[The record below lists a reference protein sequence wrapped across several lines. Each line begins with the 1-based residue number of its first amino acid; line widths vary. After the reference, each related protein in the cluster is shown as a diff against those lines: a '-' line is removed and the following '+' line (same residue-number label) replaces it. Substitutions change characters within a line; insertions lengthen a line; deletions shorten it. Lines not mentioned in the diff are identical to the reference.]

1 MNKPLF
7 IHVRGE
13 IPPHVVPEVDL
24 DRLDA
29 FPIVFAGDL
38 HSHSNTQRNIVYP
51 GSPMTTSFHRE
62 EVTTGYITIHD
73 DWTWTWHEFDLPQLI
88 RKTITDPA
96 DMILT
101 DFHHTIYEIEGDVAD
116 LANVKNS
123 ELLDKKVIKRS
134 SKSTLDLKDL
144 TIEEELS
151 EYLSAILNLNDK
163 KMSKKDS
170 FIRACEALNKVSI
183 RDPERIL
190 ESYPFQLSGGL
201 AQRVVITMAMIN
213 KPELLLADEPS
224 TALDVTIQNQ
234 ALDLMDDLTRET
246 NTAVLLIT
254 HNMGVV
260 RKFAE
265 KVYVIYRGVIVEE
278 GTKKQL
284 FKNPGHPY
292 TKALLESIPKLS
304 GDGLP
309 THDNNPPDYALIPK
323 YVH

>member
-1 MNKPLF
+1 MYNKLLKIEDLELSF
-7 IHVRGE
+7 KMYEGISYVLKKINLDLNKGE
-13 IPPHVVPEVDL
+13 RVALVGE
-24 DRLDA
+24 
-29 FPIVFAGDL
+29 
-38 HSHSNTQRNIVYP
+38 S
-51 GSPMTTSFHRE
+51 GSGKS
-62 EVTTGYITIHD
+62 VTTK
-73 DWTWTWHEFDLPQLI
+73 LI
-88 RKTITDPA
+88 LGLLNQKNVTKKGK
-96 DMILT
+96 ILFN
-101 DFHHTIYEIEGDVAD
+101 D
-116 LANVKNS
+116 KN
-123 ELLDKKVIKRS
+123 
-134 SKSTLDLKDL
+134 
-144 TIEEELS
+144 
-151 EYLSAILNLNDK
+151 ILNLSQNEFKKIRGNNISIIFQDPIAALNPVFKIKDQFYEVNLNHK

-170 FIRACEALNKVSI
+170 FIRACNALEKVSI

-234 ALDLMDDLTRET
+234 ALDLMDDLTKET

-284 FKNPGHPY
+284 FNNPGHPY

-309 THDNNPPDYALIPK
+309 THDDNPPDYTSIPK
-323 YVH
+323 FTH

>member
-1 MNKPLF
+1 MYNKLLKIEDLELSF
-7 IHVRGE
+7 KMYEGISYVLKKINLDLNKGE
-13 IPPHVVPEVDL
+13 KVALVGE
-24 DRLDA
+24 
-29 FPIVFAGDL
+29 
-38 HSHSNTQRNIVYP
+38 S
-51 GSPMTTSFHRE
+51 GSGKS
-62 EVTTGYITIHD
+62 VTTK
-73 DWTWTWHEFDLPQLI
+73 LI
-88 RKTITDPA
+88 LGLLNQKNVTKKGK
-96 DMILT
+96 ILFN
-101 DFHHTIYEIEGDVAD
+101 D
-116 LANVKNS
+116 KN
-123 ELLDKKVIKRS
+123 
-134 SKSTLDLKDL
+134 
-144 TIEEELS
+144 
-151 EYLSAILNLNDK
+151 ILNLSQNEFKKIRGNNISIIFQDPIAALNPVFKIKDQFYEVNLNNK

-170 FIRACEALNKVSI
+170 FIRACNALEKVSI

-201 AQRVVITMAMIN
+201 AQRVVITMSMIN

-234 ALDLMDDLTRET
+234 ALDLMDDLTKET

-284 FKNPGHPY
+284 FNNPGHPY

-309 THDNNPPDYALIPK
+309 THNNNPPDYTSIPK
-323 YVH
+323 FTH

>member
-1 MNKPLF
+1 MYNKLLKIEDLELSF
-7 IHVRGE
+7 KMYEGISHVLKKINLDLNKGE
-13 IPPHVVPEVDL
+13 KVALVGE
-24 DRLDA
+24 
-29 FPIVFAGDL
+29 
-38 HSHSNTQRNIVYP
+38 S
-51 GSPMTTSFHRE
+51 GSGKS
-62 EVTTGYITIHD
+62 VTTKLILGLLNQKNVTKKGKILFNNKNILHFSQN
-73 DWTWTWHEFDLPQLI
+73 EFKKI
-88 RKTITDPA
+88 RGNNISIIFQDPIA
-96 DMILT
+96 ALNPVFKIKDQ
-101 DFHHTIYEIEGDVAD
+101 FYEV
-116 LANVKNS
+116 
-123 ELLDKKVIKRS
+123 
-134 SKSTLDLKDL
+134 
-144 TIEEELS
+144 
-151 EYLSAILNLNDK
+151 NLNNK
-163 KMSKKDS
+163 RMSKKDS
-170 FIRACEALNKVSI
+170 FIRACNALKEVSI

-284 FKNPGHPY
+284 FNNPGHPY

-304 GDGLP
+304 GEGLP
-309 THDNNPPDYALIPK
+309 THDDNPPDYASIPK
-323 YVH
+323 FIH

>member
-1 MNKPLF
+1 MSEKLLKIENLELSFKMYEGISYVLKKINLELSKGEKVALVGESGSGKSVTTKLILGLLNQKNVTKKGKILF
-7 IHVRGE
+7 N
-13 IPPHVVPEVDL
+13 D
-24 DRLDA
+24 
-29 FPIVFAGDL
+29 
-38 HSHSNTQRNIVYP
+38 RNILNFSQNEFKKIR
-51 GSPMTTSFHRE
+51 GNN
-62 EVTTGYITIHD
+62 ITII
-73 DWTWTWHEFDLPQLI
+73 FQ
-88 RKTITDPA
+88 DPIA
-96 DMILT
+96 ALNPVFKIKDQ
-101 DFHHTIYEIEGDVAD
+101 FYEV
-116 LANVKNS
+116 
-123 ELLDKKVIKRS
+123 
-134 SKSTLDLKDL
+134 
-144 TIEEELS
+144 
-151 EYLSAILNLNDK
+151 NLNDK

>member
-1 MNKPLF
+1 MYNKLLKIEDLELSF
-7 IHVRGE
+7 KMYEGISYVLKKINLDLNKGE
-13 IPPHVVPEVDL
+13 KVALVGESGSGKSVTTKLILGLLNQKNVTKKGKIFFND
-24 DRLDA
+24 
-29 FPIVFAGDL
+29 
-38 HSHSNTQRNIVYP
+38 RNILNLSQNEFKKIR
-51 GSPMTTSFHRE
+51 GNN
-62 EVTTGYITIHD
+62 ITII
-73 DWTWTWHEFDLPQLI
+73 FQ
-88 RKTITDPA
+88 DPIA
-96 DMILT
+96 ALNPVFKIKDQ
-101 DFHHTIYEIEGDVAD
+101 FYEV
-116 LANVKNS
+116 
-123 ELLDKKVIKRS
+123 
-134 SKSTLDLKDL
+134 
-144 TIEEELS
+144 
-151 EYLSAILNLNDK
+151 NLNDK

-224 TALDVTIQNQ
+224 TALDVKIQNQ

-292 TKALLESIPKLS
+292 TKALLEAIPKLS

>member
-1 MNKPLF
+1 MYNKLLKIEDLELSFKMYEGISYVLKKINLDLNKGEKVALVGESGSGKSVTTKLILGLLNQKNVTKKGKILF
-7 IHVRGE
+7 N
-13 IPPHVVPEVDL
+13 D
-24 DRLDA
+24 
-29 FPIVFAGDL
+29 
-38 HSHSNTQRNIVYP
+38 RNILNLSQNEFKKIR
-51 GSPMTTSFHRE
+51 GNN
-62 EVTTGYITIHD
+62 ITII
-73 DWTWTWHEFDLPQLI
+73 FQ
-88 RKTITDPA
+88 DPIA
-96 DMILT
+96 ALNPVFKIKDQ
-101 DFHHTIYEIEGDVAD
+101 FYEV
-116 LANVKNS
+116 
-123 ELLDKKVIKRS
+123 
-134 SKSTLDLKDL
+134 
-144 TIEEELS
+144 
-151 EYLSAILNLNDK
+151 NLNDK

-292 TKALLESIPKLS
+292 TKALLEAIPKLS

>member
-1 MNKPLF
+1 MYNKLLKIEDLELSF
-7 IHVRGE
+7 KMYEGISYVLKKINLDLNKGE
-13 IPPHVVPEVDL
+13 KVALVGE
-24 DRLDA
+24 
-29 FPIVFAGDL
+29 
-38 HSHSNTQRNIVYP
+38 S
-51 GSPMTTSFHRE
+51 GSGKS
-62 EVTTGYITIHD
+62 VTTK
-73 DWTWTWHEFDLPQLI
+73 LI
-88 RKTITDPA
+88 LGLLNQKNVTKKGK
-96 DMILT
+96 ILFN
-101 DFHHTIYEIEGDVAD
+101 D
-116 LANVKNS
+116 KN
-123 ELLDKKVIKRS
+123 
-134 SKSTLDLKDL
+134 
-144 TIEEELS
+144 
-151 EYLSAILNLNDK
+151 ILNLSQNEFK
-163 KMSKKDS
+163 KIRGNNISIIFQDPIAALNPVFKIKDQFYEVNLNHKRMSKKDS
-170 FIRACEALNKVSI
+170 FIRACNALEKVSI

-234 ALDLMDDLTRET
+234 ALDLMDDLTKET

-284 FKNPGHPY
+284 FNNPGHPY

-309 THDNNPPDYALIPK
+309 THDNNPPDYTSIPK
-323 YVH
+323 FTH

>member
-1 MNKPLF
+1 MYNKLLKIEDLELSF
-7 IHVRGE
+7 KMYEGISYVLKKINLDLNKGE
-13 IPPHVVPEVDL
+13 KVALVGE
-24 DRLDA
+24 
-29 FPIVFAGDL
+29 
-38 HSHSNTQRNIVYP
+38 S
-51 GSPMTTSFHRE
+51 GSGKS
-62 EVTTGYITIHD
+62 VTTK
-73 DWTWTWHEFDLPQLI
+73 LI
-88 RKTITDPA
+88 LGLLNQKNVTKKGK
-96 DMILT
+96 ILFN
-101 DFHHTIYEIEGDVAD
+101 D
-116 LANVKNS
+116 KN
-123 ELLDKKVIKRS
+123 
-134 SKSTLDLKDL
+134 
-144 TIEEELS
+144 
-151 EYLSAILNLNDK
+151 ILNLSQNEFK
-163 KMSKKDS
+163 KIRGNNISIIFQDPIAALNPVFKIKDQFYEVNLNHKRMSKKDS
-170 FIRACEALNKVSI
+170 FIRACNALEKVSI

-234 ALDLMDDLTRET
+234 ALDLMEDLTKET

-284 FKNPGHPY
+284 FNNPGHPY

-309 THDNNPPDYALIPK
+309 THDNNPPDYTSIPK
-323 YVH
+323 FTH

>member
-1 MNKPLF
+1 MYNKLLKIEDLELSF
-7 IHVRGE
+7 KMYEGISYVLKKINLDLNKGE
-13 IPPHVVPEVDL
+13 RVALVGE
-24 DRLDA
+24 
-29 FPIVFAGDL
+29 
-38 HSHSNTQRNIVYP
+38 S
-51 GSPMTTSFHRE
+51 GSGKS
-62 EVTTGYITIHD
+62 VTTK
-73 DWTWTWHEFDLPQLI
+73 LI
-88 RKTITDPA
+88 LGLLNQKNVTKKGK
-96 DMILT
+96 ILFN
-101 DFHHTIYEIEGDVAD
+101 D
-116 LANVKNS
+116 KN
-123 ELLDKKVIKRS
+123 
-134 SKSTLDLKDL
+134 
-144 TIEEELS
+144 
-151 EYLSAILNLNDK
+151 ILNFSQNEFKKIRGNNISIIFQDPIAALNPVFKIKDQFYEVNLNNK

-170 FIRACEALNKVSI
+170 FIRACNALEKVSI

-234 ALDLMDDLTRET
+234 ALDLMDDLTKET

-278 GTKKQL
+278 GTKNQL
-284 FKNPGHPY
+284 FNNPGHPY

-309 THDNNPPDYALIPK
+309 LHNENPPDYASIKK
-323 YVH
+323 YTH